1 MEHCC
6 GPSGVT
12 KNIIL
17 RRSIA
22 VEHCVHLVHDSQAQ
36 WLRKKRRIRSKMSHV
51 DNSLVKEQWNSHRES
66 TSTTNRSS
74 AELEEDEGW
83 TPVHRVTRQNQ
94 CTSDPIGD
102 RRLGRSR
109 FWALEEEDEDG
120 ESEVTTPSTEDVLRA
135 AKAAG
140 FSIREVARAEKELL
154 ANEVSFTSPATS
166 NGKCPLARKIV
177 RSLASDRPKS
187 LVKPWKGPLPP
198 KRISPPQTIGDA
210 VVKNT
215 FSRERGGR
223 LTPVQFK
230 MVIPSTCTVQSES
243 PKVSST
249 SHACPEWPSL
259 RMMER
264 FKEVESSP
272 EKGSPE
278 NGLPEAKMTQ
288 IQNLNNAHLAVAD
301 RTQTRVESNSGP
313 SAVRIGC
320 ETSRVERHR
329 SVGLQVLFQRRGKPI
344 FPQSQKK
351 DTISNPNCASD
362 SIPVTPPPATLP
374 RRTYAQALL
383 LGMETGGGNG
393 SGQGNEADR
402 EAAARGPASTQSA
415 LVGRG
420 GAAMTG
426 DAQGFRNNQGYRAG
440 YNRSRNYG
448 YDGRHGGYDRPWPRP
463 YNRPPRYNGYGR
475 GPEAGGQGF
484 CPQGQRMRPGFGN
497 QGPGGQALGTGAH
510 GQVGVHAHGTTHG
523 QGPAMQ
529 VQGAG
534 IQAQHQV
541 APVQAQTHGAGAQQ
555 NGMGGQQ
562 QLMHAHPVQNTQLV
576 PPQAIVQENI
586 AAPVEDPGAVV
597 PEVFLKEKAGKAA
610 VGEGNSGEK
619 KEKPKFCF
627 RCYKPGHKKEE
638 CTAKLLCG
646 ICLST
651 EHLTAKC
658 TVYKNPRQLAHPC
671 GFEVAGLGFHHIP
684 HAPLN
689 YTRNDNKTALVK
701 RFYVVH
707 LQVEGRDPEPN
718 VDNMELDDGG
728 DDGQDKKGDEENRN
742 NGMDDKGNKRD
753 EAKSEQHKENNS
765 LTTTQGQQENG
776 SKVNEALLVE
786 DVDESGE
793 GVNMMRSSKYPNAVA
808 TDLQAL
814 AAVQCMDWATDL
826 HVGLREACLEAAQP
840 GEKAQAQAQA
850 KLVGPGLA
858 AKVPACVAA
867 TKQAARA
874 ADAADGL
881 DGGGLEP
888 GEEAGLVRIA
898 LAQSNNQCV
907 L

>member
-1 MEHCC
+1 MRC
-6 GPSGVT
+6 G
-12 KNIIL
+12 L
-17 RRSIA
+17 RRPG
-22 VEHCVHLVHDSQAQ
+22 VVDVVLVVTAGRHTTDAPAMPPTTTKS
-36 WLRKKRRIRSKMSHV
+36 SH
-51 DNSLVKEQWNSHRES
+51 
-66 TSTTNRSS
+66 
-74 AELEEDEGW
+74 
-83 TPVHRVTRQNQ
+83 
-94 CTSDPIGD
+94 
-102 RRLGRSR
+102 
-109 FWALEEEDEDG
+109 
-120 ESEVTTPSTEDVLRA
+120 
-135 AKAAG
+135 
-140 FSIREVARAEKELL
+140 
-154 ANEVSFTSPATS
+154 
-166 NGKCPLARKIV
+166 
-177 RSLASDRPKS
+177 
-187 LVKPWKGPLPP
+187 
-198 KRISPPQTIGDA
+198 
-210 VVKNT
+210 
-215 FSRERGGR
+215 
-223 LTPVQFK
+223 
-230 MVIPSTCTVQSES
+230 
-243 PKVSST
+243 
-249 SHACPEWPSL
+249 
-259 RMMER
+259 
-264 FKEVESSP
+264 
-272 EKGSPE
+272 
-278 NGLPEAKMTQ
+278 
-288 IQNLNNAHLAVAD
+288 
-301 RTQTRVESNSGP
+301 
-313 SAVRIGC
+313 
-320 ETSRVERHR
+320 
-329 SVGLQVLFQRRGKPI
+329 
-344 FPQSQKK
+344 
-351 DTISNPNCASD
+351 
-362 SIPVTPPPATLP
+362 ATLP

-610 VGEGNSGEK
+610 
-619 KEKPKFCF
+619 
-627 RCYKPGHKKEE
+627 
-638 CTAKLLCG
+638 
-646 ICLST
+646 
-651 EHLTAKC
+651 
-658 TVYKNPRQLAHPC
+658 
-671 GFEVAGLGFHHIP
+671 
-684 HAPLN
+684 
-689 YTRNDNKTALVK
+689 

-888 GEEAGLVRIA
+888 GEEAEGT
-898 LAQSNNQCV
+898 
-907 L
+907 